1 MHSSKT
7 PVRAL
12 FMLTLLGLV
21 ACSTK
26 PIVMEKKA
34 LDNVPTTAV
43 AKCNARAV
51 LIDARPAEELG
62 NVGFRE
68 LQYGDYVGWLDRQIG
83 QIFVARAPAGDATVE
98 PIKIDLLRSYIESN
112 RATLSFNVVLRV
124 NGKIFRG
131 QSTRVNWFGGQ
142 SELANFIERAS
153 IQALTAMRA
162 GLEESCKQ

>member
-1 MHSSKT
+1 MHSGKT
-7 PVRAL
+7 PVRTL
-12 FMLTLLGLV
+12 CILTLLGVV

-26 PIVMEKKA
+26 PIVMQKTA
-34 LDNVPTTAV
+34 LDNVPITAI
-43 AKCNARAV
+43 AKCNAHAV
-51 LIDARPAEELG
+51 LNDARPAEELG

-68 LQYGDYVGWLDRQIG
+68 LQYNDYAGWLDHQIG
-83 QIFVARAPAGDATVE
+83 QIFANDELQTVE

-124 NGKIFRG
+124 SGKIYRG

-153 IQALTAMRA
+153 IQALTSMRA
-162 GLEESCKQ
+162 DLASCKQ